1 MRQDGVEG
9 RALPVAGDENGNIVL
24 VKARMSGRSA
34 PLARLS
40 RQVGPSA
47 LEGFEDEGLVRLD
60 DPSQHPGLVGSGRA
74 EKPMPPAEGRRWVNA
89 AEFGGLRQALAL
101 DHRSG
106 VIEPFLF
113 LAQMRHGRLGQGVE
127 RAPAALAAEPQKS
140 MRASPADDL
149 AAPQCGQPRPSTRS
163 WLAVPSASSRWP
175 RLPRFFSEAS
185 AKSPDPEPVSARLA
199 FVNACNA
206 SRRCPPLKPAIADS
220 QAENSS
226 ALIESP
232 PQSDSE

>member
-1 MRQDGVEG
+1 MCRRRG
-9 RALPVAGDENGNIVL
+9 RP
-24 VKARMSGRSA
+24 RRS
-34 PLARLS
+34 RCWDRSITS
-40 RQVGPSA
+40 RANS
-47 LEGFEDEGLVRLD
+47 
-60 DPSQHPGLVGSGRA
+60 SSI
-74 EKPMPPAEGRRWVNA
+74 PMPPAEGRRWVNA

-113 LAQMRHGRLGQGVE
+113 LAQMRHGRRGQGVE
-127 RAPAALAAEPQKS
+127 RGPQLLQRNRKSPCERPQPMISRPA
-140 MRASPADDL
+140 
-149 AAPQCGQPRPSTRS
+149 QCGQPRPSTRS

-185 AKSPDPEPVSARLA
+185 AKSPDPEPVSALLA

-206 SRRCPPLKPAIADS
+206 SRRWSALKPAIADS
-220 QAENSS
+220 QAEKSS

-232 PQSDSE
+232 LQSDSE